1 MIKNANSIIQDLPT
15 MTKEQMLCLI
25 RSHKQLKTS
34 ISGYSSLKLTDLR
47 SMLEKALRGE
57 KPNPRKSTQ
66 TKWRTALKEY
76 NKGKSGFVIPKKGS
90 SEYQAVLDIM
100 NGKKQE
106 NKVST
111 QNTES
116 VSGTK
121 KRGRPRKE
129 IKNEKQGEPASMP
142 PNTESMSGTKKRGR
156 PRKEIKTDKQTTITQ
171 LFSKTK

>member
-15 MTKEQMLCLI
+15 MTKEQILCVI

-34 ISGYSSLKLTDLR
+34 ISGYSSLKLSDLR
-47 SMLEKALRGE
+47 NMLEKALRGE
-57 KPNPRKSTQ
+57 KPNPRKSTE
-66 TKWRTALKEY
+66 TKWRSALKEY

-106 NKVST
+106 TVPNVVQKKRGRPRKEIKKEKQEEPASMPPS
-111 QNTES
+111 TES

-129 IKNEKQGEPASMP
+129 IKNKV
-142 PNTESMSGTKKRGR
+142 N
-156 PRKEIKTDKQTTITQ
+156 
-171 LFSKTK
+171 